1 MIASLSLGETATF
14 QMRKMTNVWPCSG
27 TPNGGVD
34 ASELV
39 QDYPVGHGD
48 LLVMLGKTQDHWHH
62 RVPKEK
68 GRRPRL
74 NINFRYIVGGTKG
87 FDIILDSIA
96 RISQPCTTPPAAC
109 GVIYLVATYAWDA
122 DWGLRSDVMTNSR
135 VQARAQRPRPSAGRG
150 KRRTTSTW

>member
-1 MIASLSLGETATF
+1 MLLPFRYHTDGRTFLGPAPVIASLSLGETATF

-34 ASELV
+34 ASEPV

-87 FDIILDSIA
+87 FDIILD
-96 RISQPCTTPPAAC
+96 RITHFPALHHPSC
-109 GVIYLVATYAWDA
+109 GVRRDLL
-122 DWGLRSDVMTNSR
+122 GGHLRV
-135 VQARAQRPRPSAGRG
+135 GC
-150 KRRTTSTW
+150 